1 MGLWSATSSLYFLTK
16 HHQHLLSAQANLQST
31 LRELYHHEELLQACP
46 PELLSCL
53 TTYTPT
59 VPRKFWQFFDPSNE
73 GFRSMAAS
81 TLHIAQD
88 MVHKDYSILE
98 QPLKVEHK
106 LLKRTVEKWLQP
118 AGRQQGIG
126 RYILPSYTCLDHVC
140 EKGEVRGTWIDNREF
155 AEMVALAWEKA
166 VERRVR
172 QLGFLANADVVSE
185 WSEEL
190 RSTWGTKVRR
200 DRQSLQVWTIREVT
214 EGEEG
219 QQPELSPTSEPEPE
233 QQQQQTQDPQS
244 SRTAEKAEEKALE
257 AAMAAVK

>member
-31 LRELYHHEELLQACP
+31 LRELYHHEELLQSCP
-46 PELLSCL
+46 PELLTFL
-53 TTYTPT
+53 TTYKPT
-59 VPRKFWQFFDPSNE
+59 APRKFWQFFDPSNE

-190 RSTWGTKVRR
+190 RSTWGKVRR
-200 DRQSLQVWTIREVT
+200 DRQTLQVWTIREVT
-214 EGEEG
+214 EGEGEEG
-219 QQPELSPTSEPEPE
+219 QQPELSPTSEPER
-233 QQQQQTQDPQS
+233 QDPES
-244 SRTAEKAEEKALE
+244 STASEKAEERALE
-257 AAMAAVK
+257 QAVSAK

>member
-1 MGLWSATSSLYFLTK
+1 MGIWSTTSSLYFLTK
-16 HHQHLLSAQANLQST
+16 HHQHLLSAQENLQST

-46 PELLSCL
+46 PELLAFL

-59 VPRKFWQFFDPSNE
+59 APRKFWQFFDPAND
-73 GFRSMAAS
+73 GFRGMAAT

-88 MVHKDYSILE
+88 MVHKDYSTLE

-106 LLKRTVEKWLQP
+106 VLKRTVEKWLEP
-118 AGRQQGIG
+118 AGRQPSIG

-140 EKGEVRGTWIDNREF
+140 EKGEVRGTWIDNGEF

-190 RSTWGTKVRR
+190 RSVWGKVRR
-200 DRQSLQVWTIREVT
+200 DRQTLQVWTIREVT
-214 EGEEG
+214 EQEDEEEEQHRRLKEQALSQ
-219 QQPELSPTSEPEPE
+219 QQPQLT
-233 QQQQQTQDPQS
+233 TQS
-244 SRTAEKAEEKALE
+244 EKADEIL
-257 AAMAAVK
+257 